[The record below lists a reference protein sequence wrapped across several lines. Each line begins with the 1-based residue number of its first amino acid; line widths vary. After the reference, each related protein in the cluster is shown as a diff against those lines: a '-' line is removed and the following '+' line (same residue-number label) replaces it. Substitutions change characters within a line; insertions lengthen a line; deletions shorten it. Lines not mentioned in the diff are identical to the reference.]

1 MDQTE
6 VTAAVTKK
14 ARTAVPVFDR
24 EHLARYTLDSPD
36 LEREIVGLFVAQLPS
51 ILDHLF
57 AAKSCEEW
65 RFATHTLKGSAE
77 AIGAVKIGWIAKKLE
92 PVACFEQVDKRRK
105 LLAGLS
111 RASREFDEM
120 ARLLYP

>member
-1 MDQTE
+1 MQAT
-6 VTAAVTKK
+6 TAGPRK
-14 ARTAVPVFDR
+14 AKTAVPVFDR

-65 RFATHTLKGSAE
+65 RFATHTLKGSAQ
-77 AIGAVKIGWIAKKLE
+77 AVGAGQNRLDCQE
-92 PVACFEQVDKRRK
+92 T
-105 LLAGLS
+105 
-111 RASREFDEM
+111 RASRLF
-120 ARLLYP
+120 

>member
-1 MDQTE
+1 MRA
-6 VTAAVTKK
+6 TATGPRKPK
-14 ARTAVPVFDR
+14 TAVPVFDR
-24 EHLARYTLDSPD
+24 EHLARYTLDSPA

-77 AIGAVKIGWIAKKLE
+77 AVGAVKIGWIARKLE
-92 PVACFEQVDKRRK
+92 PVACFEQLERRRK
-105 LLAGLS
+105 LLEGLS
-111 RASREFDEM
+111 RATREFDDM
-120 ARLLYP
+120 AKLLYP